1 MKLNLRGVDLNL
13 LTVFDAIMTEGNLSR
28 AAQRL
33 GMTQSA
39 ASAALSRLRLT
50 FDDELFLRTRQ
61 GMVPTPVAEEL
72 IRPVRDG
79 LSSIEEAL
87 GISRHFDPATS
98 DRVFKMVMGDFG
110 EILLLP
116 ALVAELGE
124 VSARLSI
131 QTFSDRDIKHIE
143 LAKKSQL
150 DFFFDYRLPQENHLD
165 YCLLTHDT
173 LVVIAKKSH
182 PSIKKKLSREEFLA
196 ARHLIYTH
204 HHHHVGGLESM
215 FGSEQGINRNV
226 MAEVQQV
233 LAIPELVMQTD
244 GIATVPRRLAE
255 YFSRHHPFTVFDFPF
270 DVGPI
275 PAYMVW
281 HRSLNRDKG
290 HRWMREKIQEVISS
304 SQ

>member
-13 LTVFDAIMTEGNLSR
+13 LTVFDAIMSEGNLSN

-50 FDDELFLRTRQ
+50 FDDELFIRTRQ

-72 IRPVRDG
+72 IRPVREG
-79 LSSIEEAL
+79 LESIEEAL

-98 DRVFKMVMGDFG
+98 DRTFKLVMGDFG

-116 ALVAELGE
+116 SLVAELGV
-124 VSARLSI
+124 VSEKLSI
-131 QTFSDRDIKHIE
+131 QTFSDRDIKNIE

-150 DFFFDYRLPQENHLD
+150 DFFFDYRLPQESHLD
-165 YCLLTHDT
+165 HCLLTEDR
-173 LVVIAKKSH
+173 LVVVAKKSH
-182 PSIKKKLSREEFLA
+182 PSIQQTLSREQFLS

-215 FGSEQGINRNV
+215 FGSDQGINRNV

-255 YFSRHHPFTVFDFPF
+255 YFMRHHPLMVFDFPF

-290 HRWMREKIQEVISS
+290 HRWMKQKILEMVSLT
-304 SQ
+304 